1 MTSLSPPPEISSK
14 LVYSLFEYWQ
24 RKCAGRRAPRWRD
37 IDPGDIKPALP
48 YVAVLDVLESP
59 FDVRYRL
66 TGSALVEAVG
76 REYTGRTLRSL
87 NLVTDLNAWLTHYHR
102 VVSDRRPSYG
112 RYRGE
117 LGPDL
122 LRSVD
127 HAAFPVSDDGEQVNR
142 ILEIEDWSTMQAFGA
157 NRIDTFVWRFDLL

>member
-1 MTSLSPPPEISSK
+1 MGHWGAILSDPKARARRYVAPRAGFRAHDMTSLSPPPEISSK

-24 RKCAGRRAPRWRD
+24 RKCAGRLAPRWRD

-48 YVAVLDVLESP
+48 YVAVLEILESP
-59 FDVRYRL
+59 FDVQYRL
-66 TGSALVEAVG
+66 TGSALVEAIG
-76 REYTGRTLRSL
+76 REYTGQTLRSL

-122 LRSVD
+122 MRSVD
-127 HAAFPVSDDGEQVNR
+127 HA
-142 ILEIEDWSTMQAFGA
+142 
-157 NRIDTFVWRFDLL
+157 